1 MITPFEAGKLH
12 KPTYYR
18 VRRPSEL
25 VREGADIWDVLHAFE
40 IDDPQLAM
48 AAKYLVRAGRK
59 PGAAREDDLAKA
71 LECIQRS
78 LALNAAASASA
89 PSGEVLPTELIRV
102 RAAQLG
108 VPYAKLLEELLR

>member
-1 MITPFEAGKLH
+1 MIEPFEAGKLH

-59 PGAAREDDLAKA
+59 PGARREDDLAKA

-78 LALNAAASASA
+78 LALTASSA
-89 PSGEVLPTELIRV
+89 PASDSIRLIDERARQIASG
-102 RAAQLG
+102 LG
-108 VPYAKLLEELLR
+108 IPYAQLLEELLR